1 MSEDLQ
7 ITTSNGRVYNSLRA
21 YHIALGHAVRQAL
34 LNFVDEIEQFAQDRV
49 QEFYGEY
56 NPKNYE
62 RTYQLLNKMQVGQLI
77 KTKVIG
83 NWEGK
88 GVIEIEPFDFT
99 ELEARFNEYG
109 KFNTYMSFDGIDST
123 ADMEDILASGIK
135 GHDGFEIRKEIQ
147 QFINQ
152 NLDDRIEKAINKM
165 L

>member
-7 ITTSNGRVYNSLRA
+7 ITTSNGRVYNNLRA

-34 LNFVDEIEQFAQDRV
+34 LNFVDEIERFAQDRV

-56 NPKNYE
+56 DPEDYE
-62 RTYQLLNKMQVGQLI
+62 RTYQLLNKMQIGQLI
-77 KTKVIG
+77 KTKVKG

-88 GVIEIEPFDFT
+88 GVIEIEPFDFS
-99 ELEARFNEYG
+99 ELDARFNGYG
-109 KFNTYMSFDGIDST
+109 EFGSYMDFDGADST
-123 ADMEDILASGIK
+123 SDIEGYLASGIK
-135 GHDGFEIRKEIQ
+135 GHDGFEIRKEIE

-152 NLDDRIEKAINKM
+152 NLDDRIAKAINQM